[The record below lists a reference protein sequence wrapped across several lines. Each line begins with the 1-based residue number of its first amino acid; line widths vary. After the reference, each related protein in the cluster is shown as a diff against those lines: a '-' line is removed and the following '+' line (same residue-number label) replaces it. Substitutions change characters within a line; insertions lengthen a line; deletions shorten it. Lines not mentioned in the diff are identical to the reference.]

1 MNKTLLGFC
10 LIGGISLYTS
20 FSVFAQQN
28 IRHFLNG
35 TVESPK
41 ENPFDNQ
48 AHKVVNCVNQNTY
61 RSIDGSC
68 NNTSNSD
75 WGAVNVPFQRAIPSD
90 YNGTVMAGPN
100 RMNPRAISNR
110 VYVENFGKHSDDLSA
125 FVFSWGQFL
134 DHDITRTNESSDPA
148 DIAMIM
154 PTNEP
159 NDIITVPISFHR
171 SAPFPGTGVAGVDR
185 EQFNSTTAWIDA
197 SQIYGDNAATN
208 DWLRTYVD
216 GKLWMTNDGLLPYN
230 TINKEVDGA
239 IDPNAPV
246 MQNNLNVN
254 PHFISG
260 DLRANEQTGLI
271 ALHVLFSREHNRI
284 CDEFIATGLTDDET
298 IYQEAKKKVSAMIQ
312 QISFGEFLPSLGI
325 VLDPYNGYNSNL
337 QPDLMN
343 VFSTAAFRIGHTMV
357 DNILLMKNQS
367 GNSVGPGWLML
378 RQSFF
383 NPQWVENYG
392 IEPFFSG
399 MAQMFQRDVDSK
411 IVEELRSFLF
421 TDELAGPGFDL
432 AALNIQRGRDH
443 GLDDYNAFR
452 THFTGAP
459 ALTYE
464 DINADLLV
472 QSELQAAYPDI
483 NDIDVWVGLLAE
495 EKIPDGQ
502 MGLTVSNILKQQFQ
516 NLRDADYYYFE
527 NDPSFSPSD
536 IMEIKNTSLADIIK
550 RNTEIN
556 YIQDNVFYQQRVGA
570 CGIDYA
576 TLHIDRN
583 GALYAIPDFSLN
595 GNETYTWF
603 DIDGNQVAEFTGN
616 PYYSPT
622 EVGTYFLVVTDPDS
636 ECSQTFGPR
645 TITSLDGCCEL
656 DD

>member
-230 TINKEVDGA
+230 TINKKW
-239 IDPNAPV
+239 
-246 MQNNLNVN
+246 M
-254 PHFISG
+254 
-260 DLRANEQTGLI
+260 EQLI
-271 ALHVLFSREHNRI
+271 PMRQL
-284 CDEFIATGLTDDET
+284 CKT
-298 IYQEAKKKVSAMIQ
+298 I
-312 QISFGEFLPSLGI
+312 
-325 VLDPYNGYNSNL
+325 
-337 QPDLMN
+337 
-343 VFSTAAFRIGHTMV
+343 
-357 DNILLMKNQS
+357 
-367 GNSVGPGWLML
+367 
-378 RQSFF
+378 
-383 NPQWVENYG
+383 
-392 IEPFFSG
+392 
-399 MAQMFQRDVDSK
+399 
-411 IVEELRSFLF
+411 
-421 TDELAGPGFDL
+421 
-432 AALNIQRGRDH
+432 
-443 GLDDYNAFR
+443 
-452 THFTGAP
+452 
-459 ALTYE
+459 
-464 DINADLLV
+464 
-472 QSELQAAYPDI
+472 
-483 NDIDVWVGLLAE
+483 
-495 EKIPDGQ
+495 
-502 MGLTVSNILKQQFQ
+502 
-516 NLRDADYYYFE
+516 
-527 NDPSFSPSD
+527 
-536 IMEIKNTSLADIIK
+536 
-550 RNTEIN
+550 
-556 YIQDNVFYQQRVGA
+556 
-570 CGIDYA
+570 
-576 TLHIDRN
+576 
-583 GALYAIPDFSLN
+583 
-595 GNETYTWF
+595 
-603 DIDGNQVAEFTGN
+603 
-616 PYYSPT
+616 
-622 EVGTYFLVVTDPDS
+622 
-636 ECSQTFGPR
+636 
-645 TITSLDGCCEL
+645 
-656 DD
+656 

>member
-1 MNKTLLGFC
+1 
-10 LIGGISLYTS
+10 
-20 FSVFAQQN
+20 
-28 IRHFLNG
+28 
-35 TVESPK
+35 
-41 ENPFDNQ
+41 
-48 AHKVVNCVNQNTY
+48 
-61 RSIDGSC
+61 
-68 NNTSNSD
+68 
-75 WGAVNVPFQRAIPSD
+75 
-90 YNGTVMAGPN
+90 
-100 RMNPRAISNR
+100 
-110 VYVENFGKHSDDLSA
+110 
-125 FVFSWGQFL
+125 
-134 DHDITRTNESSDPA
+134 
-148 DIAMIM
+148 
-154 PTNEP
+154 
-159 NDIITVPISFHR
+159 
-171 SAPFPGTGVAGVDR
+171 
-185 EQFNSTTAWIDA
+185 
-197 SQIYGDNAATN
+197 
-208 DWLRTYVD
+208 
-216 GKLWMTNDGLLPYN
+216 
-230 TINKEVDGA
+230 
-239 IDPNAPV
+239 

-284 CDEFIATGLTDDET
+284 CDEFKATGLTDDET